1 MRNNRRFVESSVAVL
16 LLAGVSG
23 TAVAEQQLPRV
34 ELETKAVVVGIGG
47 QSGEGTLSLDDLGSG
62 CTYGFNVK
70 GFGAGVAVGATKV
83 NASGFVKDMTRLDHF
98 PGKYAASQ
106 ASATLIKGVGAL
118 NLSNKKS
125 GVGMELKSKTEGI
138 SLGIGGEGMTIE
150 MKEPIPTPERKYVV
164 YFDTNSADLD
174 ADAQATLRQ
183 VATDWRCRYPS
194 LELVGHTDTTG
205 NPEYNRA
212 LSERRAAAVQSSLMK
227 AGVRPDRLAT
237 MGMGQERLLKD
248 TGANVDSELNRAVVV
263 TVQ

>member
-1 MRNNRRFVESSVAVL
+1 M
-16 LLAGVSG
+16 G
-23 TAVAEQQLPRV
+23 TAKTLFGSSLSALVFSVTTATALAEELPTV
-34 ELETKAVVVGIGG
+34 EMETKAVVVGIGG
-47 QSGEGTLSLDDLGSG
+47 QSGEGMLTLKDLGAD

-83 NASGFVKDMTRLDHF
+83 NANGFVKGLKNLDHF
-98 PGKYAASQ
+98 PGRYAASQ

-150 MKEPIPTPERKYVV
+150 MKEPITTPERRYVV

-174 ADAQATLRQ
+174 ATARSTLRQ
-183 VATDWRCRYPS
+183 VAADWRCRYPS

-205 NPEYNRA
+205 NPEHNLA
-212 LSERRAAAVQSSLMK
+212 LSKKRAAAVQGGLAN
-227 AGVRPDRLAT
+227 AGIRSDRLMT
-237 MGMGQERLLKD
+237 MGVGQGKLLKD
-248 TGANVDSELNRAVVV
+248 TAEGVSSELNRAVVV

>member
-1 MRNNRRFVESSVAVL
+1 MNNTRTFVGSSLAVL
-16 LLAGVSG
+16 LLAGISG
-23 TAVAEQQLPRV
+23 AVVAEQLPTV

-62 CTYGFNVK
+62 CTYGFKVK
-70 GFGAGVAVGATKV
+70 GFGAGVAVGVTKV
-83 NASGFVKDMTRLDHF
+83 NASGFVKDLRRLDHF
-98 PGKYAASQ
+98 PGKYGAAQ
-106 ASATLIKGVGAL
+106 ASATLVKGVGVL

-150 MKEPIPTPERKYVV
+150 MKEPIAEPERRYVV

-194 LELVGHTDTTG
+194 LELVGHTDTRG
-205 NPEYNRA
+205 NAEHNRA
-212 LSERRAAAVQSSLMK
+212 LSERRAAAVQGSLK
-227 AGVRPDRLAT
+227 NAGVRSDRLVK
-237 MGMGQERLLKD
+237 MGMGQENLLKA
-248 TGANVDSELNRAVVV
+248 TGDNVNSELNRAVVV